1 MDRTRHAGSRAL
13 VSGAGSGIGRAVVL
27 RLLGEGAHV
36 TGFDRDEEGLAT
48 LYAEAGVGNDRLEVF
63 PGDVRSDADIAA
75 MVEGAADIDIL
86 VNNAGVMDHF
96 VPITEV
102 SDDLWDTV
110 IGINLTGVMRLSRA
124 VLPLML
130 DNGGG
135 SVVTVAS
142 KGSLSAGASGVA
154 YTASKHGVLGLA
166 KHIAWFYGPRGIR
179 SNAVCPGAV
188 ATSIG
193 SSAEPHSQW
202 AMERAAVALATMGA
216 VAEPDQ
222 IAAAISWL
230 ASAEASDVNGAVLTV
245 DGGWSVA

>member
-1 MDRTRHAGSRAL
+1 MDSTRHAGSRAL
-13 VSGAGSGIGRAVVL
+13 VSGAGSGIGRAVAL
-27 RLLGEGAHV
+27 RLLQEGAHV
-36 TGFDRDEEGLAT
+36 TGFDKDEDGLAA
-48 LYAEAGVGNDRLEVF
+48 LYAAADGSGDRLEVY

-75 MVEGAADIDIL
+75 MIEGVAGIDIL

-96 VPITEV
+96 VPVTELP
-102 SDDLWDTV
+102 DDLWDTV
-110 IGINLTGVMRLSRA
+110 IGVNLTGVMRLSRA

-130 DNGGG
+130 DAGGG
-135 SVVTVAS
+135 AVVTVAS
-142 KGSLSAGASGVA
+142 KGSLSAGAAGAA

-188 ATSIG
+188 ATGI
-193 SSAEPHSQW
+193 SASAAPHSQW
-202 AMERAAVALATMGA
+202 AMERAAVALATMGG

-230 ASAEASDVNGAVLTV
+230 ASSEASDVNGAVLTV